1 MYCADEDED
10 ILAFDTGEQSLVSQ
24 AIAYLRQ
31 HNIDEALMVER
42 RFRDIEA
49 LAKAISR
56 FPPVCQ
62 TQLLA
67 GIRRDS
73 SSLASSLTL
82 VSGGSRLLHTPTRVI
97 ASRSF
102 LVAKYHAFSLLAIA
116 LGNTHVLIDP
126 IRNISLGIVFTLM
139 IEDVYISCLEDSAFP
154 ADRKDILANELVRL
168 WDRGRDPRA
177 SVHIPCLKSLWAV
190 RTENPPS
197 FGTLEGTS
205 ELVRISMDMD
215 DDWSRFIAGQLS
227 NGETRSALEE
237 FLFGLSNEELA
248 VLRLHIHA
256 GKLFALDNGDIQE
269 ALGRHRSYIE
279 ASDCDARLMY
289 EFYVQRREAAKMRR
303 LMAADGPHHTIEE
316 LYLGYRFAQDQYM
329 DLDLH

>member
-1 MYCADEDED
+1 MHCADEDED
-10 ILAFDTGEQSLVSQ
+10 ILAFDSTERTLVTQ
-24 AIAYLRQ
+24 AVSHLRQ
-31 HNIDEALMVER
+31 NNIDEAIMVER

-49 LAKAISR
+49 LARAISR

-67 GIRRDS
+67 GTRRDS

-116 LGNTHVLIDP
+116 LGTDHLLIDP
-126 IRNISLGIVFTLM
+126 IHNISLGIVFTLM
-139 IEDVYISCLEDSAFP
+139 IEDVYISCLEDPAFP
-154 ADRKDILANELVRL
+154 ADRKDMLANELVRL

-190 RTENPPS
+190 RTANPPS

-215 DDWSRFIAGQLS
+215 DDWSRFIAGQLA
-227 NGETRSALEE
+227 NIQTRSALEE
-237 FLFGLSNEELA
+237 FLFGLSSEELSL
-248 VLRLHIHA
+248 LRVHIRA
-256 GKLFALDNGDIQE
+256 GKLFALDEGGIKE
-269 ALGRHRSYIE
+269 VLGRRRSYIE

-303 LMAADGPHHTIEE
+303 LMVADGPHRTIEE

-329 DLDLH
+329 DMDLA